1 MTIWGCPTPPRA
13 SSTPAPPQI
22 LGRPHTLLTLA
33 PRQAVMLSRHACRK
47 QATLCRAGA
56 VVGRQLGVCHL
67 GSAVLHARARAE
79 LMIDQVGSAPSHL
92 AATEA
97 LACRWWCVAEPVC
110 HADRPGCCAVHW
122 TGASTG
128 AGRSR
133 ALHHACSRPC
143 MRRRRWAPPRSAT
156 SFRDGLA
163 PCVKPLGVVKG
174 WKRDSGRALQTHLQQ
189 AVACR
194 GLACMDPAHLCHSG
208 AAW

>member
-1 MTIWGCPTPPRA
+1 MQCPSGSTFHRSNRPHQKGPTTCTASIPTLCVPALSVAACPCHRRPAMTIWGCPTPPRA

-110 HADRPGCCAVHW
+110 HAHRPDCCAMHW

-128 AGRSR
+128 A
-133 ALHHACSRPC
+133 
-143 MRRRRWAPPRSAT
+143 
-156 SFRDGLA
+156 D
-163 PCVKPLGVVKG
+163 
-174 WKRDSGRALQTHLQQ
+174 
-189 AVACR
+189 
-194 GLACMDPAHLCHSG
+194 
-208 AAW
+208 